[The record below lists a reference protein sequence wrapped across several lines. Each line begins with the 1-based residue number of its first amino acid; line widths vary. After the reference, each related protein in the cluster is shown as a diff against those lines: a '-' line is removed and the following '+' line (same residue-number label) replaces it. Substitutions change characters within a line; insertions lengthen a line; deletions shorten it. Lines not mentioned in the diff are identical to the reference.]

1 MAELYRKELAVPLF
15 LPHDGTNATVPHLS
29 IVSR

>member
-1 MAELYRKELAVPLF
+1 MADLYRKELAVAVFHPR
-15 LPHDGTNATVPHLS
+15 DGPDTTVPHLS